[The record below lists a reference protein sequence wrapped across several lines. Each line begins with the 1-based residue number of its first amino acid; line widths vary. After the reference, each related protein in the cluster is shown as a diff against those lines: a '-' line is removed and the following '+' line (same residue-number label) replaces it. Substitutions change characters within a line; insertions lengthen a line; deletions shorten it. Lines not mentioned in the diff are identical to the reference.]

1 MHWVKLHPLYVRI
14 FHWLNAF
21 AIVVMVMSGWQIYNA
36 SPLFESLVFPH
47 AITLGGWLGGAI
59 QFHLAAMWLFVVNLL
74 IYLILG
80 LATVRFRMRFLPLYP
95 RDVVHDLG
103 AAMTFRLKH
112 DSHDYNAVQ
121 KLFYVGVIGAML
133 MTFLSGLVVWKPVQM
148 QALSYIFGNYATAR
162 YVHFAGMSLI
172 CAFIIVHLSL
182 VLLVPSTLLPMITG
196 RAKAFPNE
204 EKNNVA

>member
-1 MHWVKLHPLYVRI
+1 MAWVKLHPLYVRI

-21 AIVVMVMSGWQIYNA
+21 AIVVMIMSGWQIYNA
-36 SPLFESLVFPH
+36 SPLFEGLTFPP
-47 AITLGGWLGGAI
+47 AFTLGGWLGGAI

-74 IYLILG
+74 IYLLFG
-80 LATVRFRMRFLPLYP
+80 FTSGRFHMRFLPLYP
-95 RDVVHDLG
+95 RDVLHDLW

-121 KLFYVGVIGAML
+121 KLFYIGVIGAML

-148 QALSYIFGNYATAR
+148 QALSLVFGNYATAR

-172 CAFIIVHLSL
+172 CAFIVVHLAL

-196 RAKAFPNE
+196 RAKEFPKKENQH
-204 EKNNVA
+204 VA